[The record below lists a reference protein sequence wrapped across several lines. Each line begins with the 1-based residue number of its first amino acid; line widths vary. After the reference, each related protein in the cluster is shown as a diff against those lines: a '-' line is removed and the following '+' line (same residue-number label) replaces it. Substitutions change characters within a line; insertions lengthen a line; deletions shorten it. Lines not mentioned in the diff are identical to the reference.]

1 MTSVSNYWTTK
12 GYEPGD
18 VKVGFEA
25 KDVTSVLGFLRR
37 VPNTHHVHGGRGQ
50 VFFTVT
56 EKAARAGDVDELI
69 GSILADVSR
78 QFGFDFIKISAPESR
93 LPARMGLRPCSRP
106 WGPTAPP
113 HTSPMGRR
121 PGSSTP
127 DDHL

>member
-93 LPARMGLRPCSRP
+93 ATSPD
-106 WGPTAPP
+106 GPTALFKALGSYGSAPYIP
-113 HTSPMGRR
+113 YGTSPRFVNA
-121 PGSSTP
+121 
-127 DDHL
+127 